1 MRKSRFTEA
10 QIIGM
15 LKEQEA
21 GLPTSELCR
30 KHGLSP
36 ATFYKLKAKYGGME
50 LSDAKRLKQLEDE
63 NAKLKR
69 LLADAMLDNVVLKD
83 PLGKALR
90 TPVQRRDAVLRAL
103 RDHPISQRRACV
115 LIGVDPKTVRREK
128 PPDNPEIREEM
139 HKIAEKRRRFGY
151 RRVGIMLERKG
162 MIMNEKKLYRIYREE
177 GLSVRRR
184 RGRKR
189 ARGSRTPMPVP
200 LRPNQRWSLDF
211 LSDTFGACRK
221 FRILAV
227 NDDCCRENLALI
239 ADTSISGARVARE
252 LDALVR
258 IYGKPA
264 CIVSD
269 NGTEFTSKAILKWA
283 NENGVE
289 WHYIDP
295 GKPQQ
300 NGYIESFNGSLRDEC
315 LNEDIFD
322 SLADARRK
330 LALWRYDYNNVRP
343 HSSLGNKTPAEARRA
358 LEQSEGSAPGAL
370 AQPETDHY
378 QTQGLSL

>member
-1 MRKSRFTEA
+1 
-10 QIIGM
+10 
-15 LKEQEA
+15 
-21 GLPTSELCR
+21 
-30 KHGLSP
+30 
-36 ATFYKLKAKYGGME
+36 
-50 LSDAKRLKQLEDE
+50 
-63 NAKLKR
+63 
-69 LLADAMLDNVVLKD
+69 
-83 PLGKALR
+83 
-90 TPVQRRDAVLRAL
+90 
-103 RDHPISQRRACV
+103 
-115 LIGVDPKTVRREK
+115 
-128 PPDNPEIREEM
+128 M
-139 HKIAEKRRRFGY
+139 HKIAETRRRFGY

-189 ARGSRTPMPVP
+189 ASGSRTPMPVP
-200 LRPNQRWSLDF
+200 LRPDQRWSLDF

-227 NDDCCRENLALI
+227 I
-239 ADTSISGARVARE
+239 ADTSISGGQGGAE

-258 IYGKPA
+258 ISGKPG

-283 NENGVE
+283 NENGVP

-300 NGYIESFNGSLRDEC
+300 NGCIESLNGSPRDEC
-315 LNEDIFD
+315 LNEEIFD

-330 LALWRYDYNNVRP
+330 LALGRYD
-343 HSSLGNKTPAEARRA
+343 
-358 LEQSEGSAPGAL
+358 
-370 AQPETDHY
+370 
-378 QTQGLSL
+378 

>member
-1 MRKSRFTEA
+1 MRHAARDLHPFV
-10 QIIGM
+10 
-15 LKEQEA
+15 
-21 GLPTSELCR
+21 LPR
-30 KHGLSP
+30 
-36 ATFYKLKAKYGGME
+36 
-50 LSDAKRLKQLEDE
+50 
-63 NAKLKR
+63 
-69 LLADAMLDNVVLKD
+69 
-83 PLGKALR
+83 
-90 TPVQRRDAVLRAL
+90 
-103 RDHPISQRRACV
+103 HPISQRWACV
-115 LIGVDPKTVRREK
+115 LIGVDPKTVRRK
-128 PPDNPEIREEM
+128 RPPDNPELREAM
-139 HKIAEKRRRFGY
+139 HEIVEKRRRFGY
-151 RRVGIMLERKG
+151 RRVGILLERKG

-200 LRPNQRWSLDF
+200 LRPNQRWSLDPRHGH
-211 LSDTFGACRK
+211 SDQWRSHGSMADTFGACRK

-283 NENGVE
+283 SANKVE

-300 NGYIESFNGSLRDEC
+300 NGFIESFNGRAWKATTFNARIE
-315 LNEDIFD
+315 
-322 SLADARRK
+322 DAREKPAFRQVWRHGRCPVPVGGFYEWSGPRGARQPHFFSPAGNEANLY
-330 LALWRYDYNNVRP
+330 LAGLASRWRDLLTCTILTREATGAMAGLHHRMPVILNADERDAW
-343 HSSLGNKTPAEARRA
+343 LGGADDV
-358 LEQSEGSAPGAL
+358 APLGTGVTL
-370 AQPETDHY
+370 ACHPVAAFGLQDDGPE
-378 QTQGLSL
+378 LIEPLNL

>member
-1 MRKSRFTEA
+1 M
-10 QIIGM
+10 
-15 LKEQEA
+15 
-21 GLPTSELCR
+21 
-30 KHGLSP
+30 
-36 ATFYKLKAKYGGME
+36 
-50 LSDAKRLKQLEDE
+50 
-63 NAKLKR
+63 
-69 LLADAMLDNVVLKD
+69 
-83 PLGKALR
+83 
-90 TPVQRRDAVLRAL
+90 RRDR
-103 RDHPISQRRACV
+103 
-115 LIGVDPKTVRREK
+115 

-151 RRVGIMLERKG
+151 RRVGILLERKG

-189 ARGSRTPMPVP
+189 ARGSRTPIPAP

-283 NENGVE
+283 NANWPSGVTTTTTSGPIPRWATRPRPTRAE
-289 WHYIDP
+289 RLSNLRAPRPARLPHP
-295 GKPQQ
+295 KPT
-300 NGYIESFNGSLRDEC
+300 NINPK
-315 LNEDIFD
+315 D
-322 SLADARRK
+322 S
-330 LALWRYDYNNVRP
+330 RYERGTTGGRV
-343 HSSLGNKTPAEARRA
+343 TA
-358 LEQSEGSAPGAL
+358 
-370 AQPETDHY
+370 
-378 QTQGLSL
+378 